1 MKRSGPIKRRTP
13 IKRTPSRGKSS
24 NRQKIPSKVRENVE
38 RRAGFQ
44 CEASTKVCRGKGEHC
59 HHVLMRSAGGKHTE
73 DNLIL
78 VCQPCHHFIHHNP
91 ELSYERGWLRRRQAA
106 I

>member
-1 MKRSGPIKRRTP
+1 
-13 IKRTPSRGKSS
+13 
-24 NRQKIPSKVRENVE
+24 
-38 RRAGFQ
+38 
-44 CEASTKVCRGKGEHC
+44 
-59 HHVLMRSAGGKHTE
+59 MRSAGGKHTE